1 MFLPPLFKIFNDDIS
16 VGGGIKISK
25 VFSSG
30 GRSSPELRVTDRPV
44 TVTYDFNVK
53 DRYGVEIVDLD
64 VEQTSNTAV
73 DVRVRGYDNFVNPSA
88 DDLQVVVVALK
99 RESEDPNKDPNLN
112 LRTMI
117 GLLTNLGD
125 PMNVLYTDENT
136 PLDVRSELIINQAND
151 NRSILNKSR
160 LYSKT
165 ILRKVV
171 FGETS
176 GHDTFLDLTR
186 LQKYRMYGPHMYDI
200 VAIFNDAGVT
210 FTSMKRSVFVQGI
223 YDVFVEPLR
232 DSGVRA
238 GVNQDDTLV
247 LVWKS
252 SDAVKYVSAI
262 QIRDP
267 DENILAEIVP
277 GDVTEFTIHLE
288 VFGSFRGELRGY
300 VQYED
305 VSWSPYN
312 YSNSIVFETSNEP
325 RVIEF
330 KVSNDESYNLN
341 YEELYIQLTTLD
353 MGSSGNTS
361 VLVRTVTVQLFED
374 EDRTIPAGNP
384 VSFENIYESQIVR
397 DLQVATAYYMSYE
410 TNDRL
415 NPVHSDIIDAQYSTR
430 VDPAFVADTEG
441 PEIVFDIVSTN
452 PILFDAVVRDVSF
465 LVKVQFSLF
474 SDLEVD
480 KVTTFQQWTPI
491 QITELKKEIT
501 VSQQEVFVYYKDNT
515 NVKPFLVENSGISTF
530 NFVIQAIDINNNQT
544 TKTLIITR
552 N

>member
-1 MFLPPLFKIFNDDIS
+1 MFLPPLFKIFDDDIS

-25 VFSSG
+25 IFSTG
-30 GRSSPELRVTDRPV
+30 GRSSPELRVTDRQV

-53 DRYGVEIVDLD
+53 DRYGVEIVDMD
-64 VEQTSNTAV
+64 IDQVSNTSV
-73 DVRVRGYDNFVNPSA
+73 DVSVRGYDNFVNPSV
-88 DDLQVVVVALK
+88 DDLQVNVVALK
-99 RESEDPNKDPNLN
+99 RESEDPNLN
-112 LRTMI
+112 LRSVI
-117 GLLTNLGD
+117 SLLTNLGD
-125 PMNVLYTDENT
+125 PMNVFYNENV
-136 PLDVRSELIINQAND
+136 PLESRSELIVNQAND
-151 NRSILNKSR
+151 NRSIRNKSR
-160 LYSKT
+160 LYSET

-200 VAIFNDAGVT
+200 ITVFNDAGLT

-232 DSGVRA
+232 ETGVRA

-247 LVWKS
+247 LKWKS
-252 SDAVKYVSAI
+252 SDAVKYVTAI

-267 DENILAEIVP
+267 DENVLAETSP
-277 GDVTEFTIHLE
+277 GDVTEFTVHLTA
-288 VFGSFRGELRGY
+288 FGSFRGELRGY
-300 VQYED
+300 VQYEG

-330 KVSNDESYNLN
+330 KVSNDEKYDLN

-374 EDRTIPAGNP
+374 EERTIPAGNP
-384 VSFENIYESQIVR
+384 VSFENLYESQIVR
-397 DLQVATAYYMSYE
+397 NLQVATAYYMSYE
-410 TNDRL
+410 ANDRL
-415 NPVHSDIIDAQYSTR
+415 NPVHSDVIDAQYSTR

-501 VSQQEVFVYYKDNT
+501 VSQQEVFVYFKDNT

-530 NFVIQAIDINNNQT
+530 KFVIQAIDINNNQT
-544 TKTLIITR
+544 TKTLIISR

>member
-25 VFSSG
+25 LFQSG

-53 DRYGVEIVDLD
+53 DRYGVEIVDMD
-64 VEQTSNTAV
+64 IEQVSNTSV
-73 DVRVRGYDNFVNPSA
+73 DVRVRGYDNFVNPSVN
-88 DDLQVVVVALK
+88 DLDLKVVALK
-99 RESEDPNKDPNLN
+99 RKEDDPNLN
-112 LRTMI
+112 VRTVI
-117 GLLTNLGD
+117 GLLSNLGH
-125 PMNVLYTDENT
+125 PMSVMYADSDTQLE
-136 PLDVRSELIINQAND
+136 VRSELIVNQVND
-151 NRSILNKSR
+151 NRSIRNKSR
-160 LYSKT
+160 LYSET
-165 ILRKVV
+165 ILRKAV
-171 FGETS
+171 FGERNNL
-176 GHDTFLDLTR
+176 DIFLDLTR
-186 LQKYRMYGPHMYDI
+186 LQQYRMYGPHVYDI
-200 VAIFNDAGVT
+200 VTVFNDAGLT

-223 YDVFVEPLR
+223 YDVFMEPLR
-232 DSGVRA
+232 AGGVRS

-247 LVWKS
+247 LKWKS
-252 SDAVKYVSAI
+252 SAAIKYVTAI

-267 DENILAEIVP
+267 DDNILAEAGV
-277 GDVTEFTIHLE
+277 GDATEFSIDLTA
-288 VFGSFRGELRGY
+288 FGLFRGELRGY

-325 RVIEF
+325 RMIEF
-330 KVSNDESYNLN
+330 KVSNDEKYDINF
-341 YEELYIQLTTLD
+341 EELYIQLTTLE
-353 MGSSGNTS
+353 MGSSGNTG

-374 EDRTIPAGNP
+374 EDRTVPAGNP
-384 VSFENIYESQIVR
+384 VTFDSLYESKIVR
-397 DLQVATAYYMSYE
+397 NLQVATAYYMSYE

-415 NPVHSDIIDAQYSTR
+415 NPVHSDVIDAQYSTR
-430 VDPAFVADTEG
+430 VDPAFVADREG
-441 PEIVFDIVSTN
+441 PEIVFDIISTE
-452 PILFDAVVRDVSF
+452 PILFDVFVRDVSF

-501 VSQQEVFVYYKDNT
+501 VSQQEVFVYFKDNT
-515 NVKPFLVENSGISTF
+515 NVKPFIVENSGVSTF
-530 NFVIQAIDINNNQT
+530 KFFLQAIDINNNQT